1 MKEIKA
7 IRPMIIVAALAIC
20 FDQLTKSIVRRTV
33 ATSGTIR
40 VIEGWFH
47 IAYAKNTGMAF
58 GMLRG
63 WNPVFIIVGFVAIGF
78 IFVYYRQFKASG
90 WMKISTGLLLGGA
103 LGNLTDRIIFG
114 YVTDFLQFR
123 WWFINLRWWP
133 SFNIADA
140 CVVAGAVMLILG
152 MFERSKSVDNGDQS
166 EEIIS
171 PSLEES

>member
-7 IRPMIIVAALAIC
+7 MRPMIIVAVIAIC
-20 FDQLTKSIVRRTV
+20 FDQLTKIIIRRAV
-33 ATSGTIR
+33 ASRSTIK
-40 VIEGWFH
+40 VVEGWFH
-47 IAYAKNTGMAF
+47 ITYAENTGMAF

-90 WMKISTGLLLGGA
+90 WMRISLGLLLGGA
-103 LGNLTDRIIFG
+103 LGNLIDRIIFG

-123 WWFINLRWWP
+123 WWFVHLRWWP

-140 CVVAGAVMLILG
+140 CVVAGAIMVILG

-171 PSLEES
+171 PSLEDS

>member
-7 IRPMIIVAALAIC
+7 MRPMIIVAVLAIC
-20 FDQLTKSIVRRTV
+20 LDQLTKIIFRRVVAVR
-33 ATSGTIR
+33 GTIK
-40 VIEGWFH
+40 VVEGWFH
-47 IAYAKNTGMAF
+47 ITYAENTGMAF

-78 IFVYYRQFKASG
+78 IFIYYRQFKSSR
-90 WMKISTGLLLGGA
+90 WMKISLGLLLGGA

-123 WWFINLRWWP
+123 WWFVHLRWWP

-140 CVVAGAVMLILG
+140 CVVAGAAMVILG

>member
-7 IRPMIIVAALAIC
+7 MRPMIIVAVIAIC
-20 FDQLTKSIVRRTV
+20 FDQLTKIIIRRTV
-33 ATSGTIR
+33 AISGPIK
-40 VIEGWFH
+40 VIEGWFN
-47 IAYAKNTGMAF
+47 ITYAKNTGMAF

-63 WNPVFIIVGFVAIGF
+63 WNPVFIIVVFVAIGF

-90 WMKISTGLLLGGA
+90 WMRISLGLLLGGA
-103 LGNLTDRIIFG
+103 LGNLIDRIIFG

-123 WWFINLRWWP
+123 WWFVHLRWWP

-140 CVVAGAVMLILG
+140 CVVAGAIMVILG

-171 PSLEES
+171 PSLEDS

>member
-7 IRPMIIVAALAIC
+7 MRPMIIVAVLAIC
-20 FDQLTKSIVRRTV
+20 LDQLTKIIIRRVVAVR
-33 ATSGTIR
+33 GTIK
-40 VIEGWFH
+40 VVEGWFH
-47 IAYAKNTGMAF
+47 ITYAENTGMAF

-78 IFVYYRQFKASG
+78 IFIYYRQFKSSR
-90 WMKISTGLLLGGA
+90 WMKISLGLLLGGA

-123 WWFINLRWWP
+123 WWFVHLRWWP

-140 CVVAGAVMLILG
+140 CVVAGAAMVILG

>member
-7 IRPMIIVAALAIC
+7 MRPMIIVAVLAIC
-20 FDQLTKSIVRRTV
+20 LDQLTKIIIRRVVAVR
-33 ATSGTIR
+33 GTIK
-40 VIEGWFH
+40 VVEGWFH
-47 IAYAKNTGMAF
+47 ITYAENTGMAF

-78 IFVYYRQFKASG
+78 IFIYYRQFKSSR
-90 WMKISTGLLLGGA
+90 WMKISLGLLLGGA

-123 WWFINLRWWP
+123 WWFVHLRWWP

-140 CVVAGAVMLILG
+140 CVVAGAAMVILG

-171 PSLEES
+171 PSLEDS